1 MLVWALAPRS
11 PRLETTLGLRSL
23 NAVRRLLLAAQSFL
37 GYRQHRNNTA
47 TKGSFDGPA
56 CGPED
61 ALISTLDRHT
71 LPLRSAII
79 SGYWKPA

>member
-1 MLVWALAPRS
+1 MARGA
-11 PRLETTLGLRSL
+11 E
-23 NAVRRLLLAAQSFL
+23 FL

-61 ALISTLDRHT
+61 ALISTLDAPHVAAALGDHLAVLEASLDGLTAREIG
-71 LPLRSAII
+71 AAN
-79 SGYWKPA
+79 G